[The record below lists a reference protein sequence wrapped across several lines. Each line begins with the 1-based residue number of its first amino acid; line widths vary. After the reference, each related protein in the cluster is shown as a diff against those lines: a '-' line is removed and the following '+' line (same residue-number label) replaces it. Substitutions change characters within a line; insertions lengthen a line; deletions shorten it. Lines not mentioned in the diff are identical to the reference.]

1 MDFHLSEDVGHQVWD
16 RSIPPALEV
25 ASGTTVQVETR
36 ESSGGQLSRQSR
48 ADDLRRLDL
57 SRVNPVTGPISVE
70 GAEPGDVIRVTIID
84 IAIGSFGWTA
94 NIPGFGLL
102 ADQFPDPHL
111 VFSYPAGSYIVM
123 ETGVRLPV
131 QPFVGTIGL
140 APADP
145 GPHSVI
151 PPRRV
156 GGNMDTRFVA
166 PGSRLYLP
174 VEVPGG
180 LLSVGDCHACQGDGE
195 VSGTAVEVSASVTLR
210 VDLLKDRPLKFP
222 MLETHPISDR
232 RGPSV
237 VTMGIGPDLMTAT
250 REATRGMIEEIV
262 RRTRLSPVDAY
273 LLLGVA
279 GDLKIQEVVDAPNWV
294 VAMHLEAA
302 LLNF

>member
-1 MDFHLSEDVGHQVWD
+1 MDFHLQKGTHHQFWD
-16 RSIPPALEV
+16 RTIPPALEV
-25 ASGTTVQVETR
+25 ASGTTVQVDTN
-36 ESSGGQLSRQSR
+36 ESSGGQLSRASSV
-48 ADDLRRLDL
+48 DDLKRLDL
-57 SRVNPVTGPISVE
+57 AGINPVTGPIFVAD
-70 GAEPGDVIRVTIID
+70 AEPGDVIRVTILD
-84 IAIGSFGWTA
+84 IAIGTWGWTA

-111 VFSYPAGSYIVM
+111 VFSYPVGSYIVM
-123 ETGVRLPV
+123 DTGIRLPI

-140 APADP
+140 APAEP
-145 GPHSVI
+145 GSHSVI

-174 VEVPGG
+174 VEVAGG

-195 VSGTAVEVSASVTLR
+195 VSGTAVEVGASITLR
-210 VDLLKDRPLKFP
+210 VDLLKDRTLRFP
-222 MLETHPISDR
+222 MLETHPVSDR
-232 RGPSV
+232 RGPAV
-237 VTMGIGPDLMTAT
+237 VTMGIGSDLMTAT
-250 REATRGMIEEIV
+250 RDATGGMIEEIV

-273 LLLGVA
+273 LLCGVA

-302 LLNF
+302 LLDF

>member
-1 MDFHLSEDVGHQVWD
+1 MDFHLQKGTHHQFWD
-16 RSIPPALEV
+16 RTIPPALEV
-25 ASGTTVQVETR
+25 ASGTTVQVDTN
-36 ESSGGQLSRQSR
+36 ESSGGQLSRASSV
-48 ADDLRRLDL
+48 DDLKRLDL
-57 SRVNPVTGPISVE
+57 AGINPVTGPIFVAD
-70 GAEPGDVIRVTIID
+70 AEPGDVIRVTILD
-84 IAIGSFGWTA
+84 IAIGTWGWTA

-111 VFSYPAGSYIVM
+111 VFSYPVGSYIVM
-123 ETGVRLPV
+123 DTGIRLPI

-174 VEVPGG
+174 VEVAGG

-195 VSGTAVEVSASVTLR
+195 VSGTAVEVGASITLR
-210 VDLLKDRPLKFP
+210 VDLLKDRTLRFP
-222 MLETHPISDR
+222 MLETHPVSDR
-232 RGPSV
+232 RGPAV

-250 REATRGMIEEIV
+250 RDATGGMIEEIV

-273 LLLGVA
+273 LLCGVA

-302 LLNF
+302 LLDF